1 MRCKTQRK
9 SKNNLEENYFFE
21 KWNKDMLNDKTTI
34 ETKELLAPMIR
45 EVIKEE
51 IENLKEEV
59 AQYVAERL
67 SEALNAATDSTR

>member
-1 MRCKTQRK
+1 
-9 SKNNLEENYFFE
+9 
-21 KWNKDMLNDKTTI
+21 MLNDKTTI
-34 ETKELLAPMIR
+34 ETKELLAPMTR

-67 SEALNAATDSTR
+67 SEAPMLRQIAHDNT